1 MSLSLNI
8 HTNNNKCLVIIHRMT
23 ASSDTGL
30 AAAMSLSSISS
41 VILCFGV
48 FAGTAAT
55 C

>member
-1 MSLSLNI
+1 
-8 HTNNNKCLVIIHRMT
+8 MT

-41 VILCFGV
+41 AILSFGV
-48 FAGTAAT
+48 FAGITAT